1 MCFGVVI
8 AKRNDNNCYKEE
20 ITNLLNDNIKRVE
33 EYYLNK
39 KLLSI
44 NPIVNLGKS
53 IKTRRWIWR
62 QGKVRKITSKTRN
75 IFVPI
80 DGFTKSK
87 LESVI
92 RARDELANLFK
103 EFFDC
108 EVIVGFIDKGNKEMN
123 F

>member
-39 KLLSI
+39 MLPSI
-44 NPIVNLGKS
+44 NPIVDLGNS
-53 IKTRRWIWR
+53 MKTRRWIWR
-62 QGKVRKITSKTRN
+62 QG
-75 IFVPI
+75 
-80 DGFTKSK
+80 
-87 LESVI
+87 
-92 RARDELANLFK
+92 
-103 EFFDC
+103 
-108 EVIVGFIDKGNKEMN
+108 EVIVGFIDKENKEMN

>member
-1 MCFGVVI
+1 MKVKVSDEVFNKLEDVCFGVVI
-8 AKRNDNNCYKEE
+8 VKR
-20 ITNLLNDNIKRVE
+20 NDNIKRVE

-44 NPIVNLGKS
+44 NPIVNLGNS
-53 IKTRRWIWR
+53 IETRRWIWR

-103 EFFDC
+103 KNFDC
-108 EVIVGFIDKGNKEMN
+108 EVIVGFIDKEIKK
-123 F
+123 